1 MPRPIAAGVFGMAR
15 TIAAFG
21 RCFSRKPSVR
31 PAMIETT
38 TVLRSTS
45 AASSGSASGAVCGF
59 TAITSAATW
68 PTSPLGLMRTPRL
81 ASALIAFDGCGS
93 STTTFFGG
101 SLRASQP
108 SSMAPPILPAP
119 TSTSVPGMAAR
130 EFCFALIWP

>member
-1 MPRPIAAGVFGMAR
+1 M
-15 TIAAFG
+15 
-21 RCFSRKPSVR
+21 R

-38 TVLRSTS
+38 TVL
-45 AASSGSASGAVCGF
+45 ASISGASGGSASGAVCGF
-59 TAITSAATW
+59 TAITSAATL
-68 PTSPLGLMRTPRL
+68 PMSPLGLMRTPRL

-119 TSTSVPGMAAR
+119 TSTSVPGMEAR
-130 EFCFALIWP
+130 ELLALRFGHDVPIVSSAMAGAIQCIRVVP